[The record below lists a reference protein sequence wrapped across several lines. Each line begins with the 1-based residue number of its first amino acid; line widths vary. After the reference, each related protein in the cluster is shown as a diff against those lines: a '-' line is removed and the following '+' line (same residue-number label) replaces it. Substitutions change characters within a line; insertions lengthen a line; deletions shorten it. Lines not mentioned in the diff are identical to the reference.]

1 MEKQN
6 EALSQPDYKA
16 LFENVPGLYLIL
28 LPDFTSTAVSN
39 SYAAATMTV
48 REHIIGKNLFEVFPD
63 NPDDKFAD
71 GESNLRYSLNTVLKT
86 KQTHTMAVQKYDIR
100 RPDGSFEVRW
110 WSPVNKP
117 VLTQNGEVQYII
129 HRVEDVTEYI
139 RNQESWVKK
148 DIQIEGL
155 ERKVSDME
163 MEIYAR
169 AQKIQQMNADLE
181 KLVEERTA
189 ELMKTEQQF
198 RHTLDNMLEGAQ
210 IIGFDW
216 RYKYVN
222 DALVKHS
229 KYTREELVGFT
240 VQEKYPGIENTP
252 TYKFYERCFN
262 ERVPIH
268 VENYFQFPD
277 GSTGW
282 FELSFQP
289 IPEGIFVLSID
300 ITERKKAEEQ
310 LRQLNLV
317 LEDKIQ
323 QRTAELAAVNK
334 ELEAFSYSVSHDL
347 RAPLRAV
354 NGFSDMLV
362 QKYGETLD
370 PDAKRLLG
378 VIKTNALSMGNLI
391 DDLLAFSRT
400 GRKEALLSLTDMQS
414 LVYGAIN
421 ELCQN
426 EKAKTEIFTL
436 TKLPPAQCDMQLMR
450 QVWLNLISNAI
461 KYSSK
466 KQKPEVEI
474 GATENDNE
482 IIYYVKDNGAGFD
495 MQYADKL
502 FGVFQR
508 LHSQKEFEGN
518 GVGLALVQRIITKH
532 GGRVWAEAELD
543 KGATFYF
550 TLKGSLI
557 TPI

>member
-6 EALSQPDYKA
+6 DALSQPDYKV

-28 LPDFTSTAVSN
+28 LPDFTITAVSN

-48 REHIIGKNLFEVFPD
+48 REHIIGKKLFEVFPD

-71 GESNLRYSLNTVLKT
+71 GESNLRYSLNTVLKS

-100 RPDGSFEVRW
+100 NADGQFEVRW

-117 VLTQNGEVQYII
+117 ILDQNGAVQYII
-129 HRVEDVTEYI
+129 HRVEDVTEYV

-148 DIQIEGL
+148 DIKIEGL

-181 KLVEERTA
+181 QSL
-189 ELMKTEQQF
+189 ELIKE
-198 RHTLDNMLEGAQ
+198 
-210 IIGFDW
+210 
-216 RYKYVN
+216 
-222 DALVKHS
+222 S
-229 KYTREELVGFT
+229 K
-240 VQEKYPGIENTP
+240 EKYQSLFDSIDQGYCIIEMI
-252 TYKFYERCFN
+252 FN
-262 ERVPIH
+262 ELQIPVDYRFLEINASFEKQTGLSNAVGKRMREFAPNHEEYWFKTYGEIALTGQSMRF
-268 VENYFQFPD
+268 ENRAEQLNRWYEVYAYRF
-277 GSTGW
+277 GK
-282 FELSFQP
+282 
-289 IPEGIFVLSID
+289 PEQLQVAILFND
-300 ITERKKAEEQ
+300 ITARKKAEEQ
-310 LRQLNLV
+310 L
-317 LEDKIQ
+317 
-323 QRTAELAAVNK
+323 AAANK

-347 RAPLRAV
+347 RAPLRAI

-370 PDAKRLLG
+370 SDAKRLLS

-400 GRKEALLSLTDMQS
+400 GRKEISLSLTDMQS
-414 LVYGAIN
+414 LVYSAIN
-421 ELCQN
+421 ELCQSEY
-426 EKAKTEIFTL
+426 EKMKIFNL
-436 TKLPPAQCDMQLMR
+436 KKLPPAQCDMQLMR

-466 KQKPEVEI
+466 KQKPEIEI
-474 GATENDNE
+474 GATEKNGE

-532 GGRVWAEAELD
+532 GGRVWAEAELE
-543 KGATFYF
+543 KGACFYF
-550 TLKGSLI
+550 TL
-557 TPI
+557 TPEHLNTLYTTL

>member
-1 MEKQN
+1 MQHAN
-6 EALSQPDYKA
+6 EALKQPDYKA
-16 LFENVPGLYLIL
+16 LFENIPGLYLIL
-28 LPDFTSTAVSN
+28 LPDFTITAVSN

-71 GESNLRYSLNTVLKT
+71 GESNLRHSLNSVLKNKT
-86 KQTHTMAVQKYDIR
+86 AHTMAVQKYDIR
-100 RPDGSFEVRW
+100 NADGQFEVRW

-117 VLTQNGEVQYII
+117 VLDQNGNVQYII

-139 RNQESWVKK
+139 RTKDDWVKK

-155 ERKVSDME
+155 ERKVSEME
-163 MEIYAR
+163 MEVYAR

-181 KLVEERTA
+181 NLVEQRTA
-189 ELMKTEQQF
+189 ELLKTEHQF

-216 RYKYVN
+216 KYKYVN
-222 DALVKHS
+222 DALIKHS
-229 KYTREELVGFT
+229 KYTREELLGFT

-252 TYKFYERCFN
+252 TYKLYERCFN
-262 ERVPIH
+262 ERVPVH

-289 IPEGIFVLSID
+289 VPEGIFVLSID
-300 ITERKKAEEQ
+300 ITERKKAEAE
-310 LRQLNLV
+310 LHQLNQS
-317 LEDKIQ
+317 LEKKVEE
-323 QRTAELAAVNK
+323 RTSELAAVNK

-370 PDAKRLLG
+370 PEAKRLLG
-378 VIKTNALSMGNLI
+378 VIKINALSMGRLI

-400 GRKEALLSLTDMQS
+400 GRKEVSRSLTNMQS
-414 LVYGAIN
+414 LVYSAVN

-426 EKAKTEIFTL
+426 EKEKMEMFTL
-436 TKLPPAQCDMQLMR
+436 KELPATECDMQLMR
-450 QVWLNLISNAI
+450 QVWLNLISNAL

-466 KQKPEVEI
+466 KQNPEIEI
-474 GATENDNE
+474 GATENNGE
-482 IIYYVKDNGAGFD
+482 TIYYVKDNGAGFD

-518 GVGLALVQRIITKH
+518 GVGLALVQRILTKH
-532 GGRVWAEAELD
+532 GGRVWAEGELE

-550 TLKGSLI
+550 TINK
-557 TPI
+557 